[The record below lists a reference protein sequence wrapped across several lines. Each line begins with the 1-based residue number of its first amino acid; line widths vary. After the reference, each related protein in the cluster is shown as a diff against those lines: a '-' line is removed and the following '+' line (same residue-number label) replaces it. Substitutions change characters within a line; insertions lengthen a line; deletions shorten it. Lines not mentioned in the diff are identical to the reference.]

1 MRTADAAVFTAAI
14 VITLALGAQF
24 FYQLGYDTGREA
36 CRTPVK
42 MDWEKLS
49 VRGQARWA
57 KYLAGRTE

>member
-42 MDWEKLS
+42 MNLERLS
-49 VRGQARWA
+49 ARGQARWA
-57 KYLAGRTE
+57 RYLAGRTE